1 MAPSKPRTPLAPHCS
16 GDLIG
21 GGTRSCPPVAMP
33 LTATS
38 SCPAQGALWPAVTPS
53 PTRSTVIRVS
63 PCRLTLCSE
72 RVRPR
77 ATGWMGTGVSRPP
90 PVSALPGRS
99 LRGPRPPSREWDQK
113 SMTKIDG
120 GKQGTPGGN
129 QTNPSSFL
137 SRLRPPSVVACC
149 LSPGSRPC
157 RGSWSQCRSDNVA
170 TRSGVAFGILHC
182 GSTQL

>member
-77 ATGWMGTGVSRPP
+77 ATGWMGSGVSRPP

-99 LRGPRPPSREWDQK
+99 LRCPRPPSRQQDQK
-113 SMTKIDG
+113 STRKTKIHG
-120 GKQGTPGGN
+120 VAGTILSM
-129 QTNPSSFL
+129 SSL
-137 SRLRPPSVVACC
+137 TKLLPL
-149 LSPGSRPC
+149 LSPFNPHPC

>member
-33 LTATS
+33 LTATC

-72 RVRPR
+72 RVRPQ
-77 ATGWMGTGVSRPP
+77 ATGWMGSGVSRPP

-99 LRGPRPPSREWDQK
+99 LRCPRPPSRQQDQK
-113 SMTKIDG
+113 STRKTKIHG
-120 GKQGTPGGN
+120 VAGTILSMLN
-129 QTNPSSFL
+129 VLSYFLSFL
-137 SRLRPPSVVACC
+137 PSIHIHAAGAGHSAGRTMWQPDRVSLLGYCTAGARSYELVQDAC
-149 LSPGSRPC
+149 L
-157 RGSWSQCRSDNVA
+157 
-170 TRSGVAFGILHC
+170 
-182 GSTQL
+182 

>member
-72 RVRPR
+72 RVRAR
-77 ATGWMGTGVSRPP
+77 VTGWMGSGVSRLP

-99 LRGPRPPSREWDQK
+99 LRCPRPPSRQQDHK
-113 SMTKIDG
+113 STRGRPKFHG
-120 GKQGTPGGN
+120 HGGN
-129 QTNPSSFL
+129 PPLFSSSL
-137 SRLRPPSVVACC
+137 SL
-149 LSPGSRPC
+149 LSGSRPC

>member
-77 ATGWMGTGVSRPP
+77 ATGWMGSGVSRPP

-99 LRGPRPPSREWDQK
+99 LRGPRPPSEEDQK
-113 SMTKIDG
+113 S
-120 GKQGTPGGN
+120 TPPREAGN
-129 QTNPSSFL
+129 SWREPYSLPFL
-137 SRLRPPSVVACC
+137 DFRPPSVVACC

-170 TRSGVAFGILHC
+170 TRSGVASGILHC